1 VNVAAPGEPGYEVTR
16 ANTIVQERPAGVV
29 TARSPEDVREA
40 VRYATANDLPVA
52 VQATGHA
59 YTVPAD
65 GALLISTR
73 ELNGVTIDAANR
85 VARIE
90 AGARAGDV
98 ITAAAE
104 HGLAPIN
111 GASPT
116 VGIVGFTMGGGL
128 GPLGRQYGYA
138 ADNVRSLEIVT
149 ADGTLRTASP
159 DEEPELFWGV
169 RGSRGNLGVVT
180 ALEMDLVPVSRLYG
194 GGLFFGAAET
204 AEVLDVYRE
213 WAAAMPDTMTTS
225 VAMVRLPPFEAI
237 PEPIRGKFVLHVRI
251 AFTGSTSEGA
261 ALLEPLRAAAPVLLD
276 TVGEMPYTDVGTIH
290 NDPPDPA
297 PFVERSALLRVLEP
311 ATIKVLLDM
320 AGPDTDPPLVLVEL
334 RHLGGALTGPPARPS
349 AVGFRDA
356 AFSVFMGTLGLPEL
370 VGPAHEFHTQLYD
383 ALAPWRVGGPFVS
396 FLSGVDT
403 DPAVVA
409 TAYEPADY
417 ARLRTLKSTFDPTNL
432 FRINHNI
439 PPA

>member
-1 VNVAAPGEPGYEVTR
+1 
-16 ANTIVQERPAGVV
+16 
-29 TARSPEDVREA
+29 
-40 VRYATANDLPVA
+40 
-52 VQATGHA
+52 
-59 YTVPAD
+59 
-65 GALLISTR
+65 
-73 ELNGVTIDAANR
+73 
-85 VARIE
+85 
-90 AGARAGDV
+90 
-98 ITAAAE
+98 
-104 HGLAPIN
+104 
-111 GASPT
+111 
-116 VGIVGFTMGGGL
+116 MGGGL

-149 ADGTLRTASP
+149 ADGTVRTASP

-204 AEVLDVYRE
+204 AEVLDLYRE
-213 WAAAMPDTMTTS
+213 WVTTVPDTMTTS
-225 VAMVRLPPFEAI
+225 VALIRLPPFEAI

-251 AFTGSTSEGA
+251 AFTGSAEEGA
-261 ALLEPLRAAAPVLLD
+261 ALIEPLRAAAPALID
-276 TVGEMPYTDVGTIH
+276 AVGEMPYTAVGTIH
-290 NDPPDPA
+290 NDPTDPA

-311 ATIKVLLDM
+311 ATVKVLLDL
-320 AGPDTDPPLVLVEL
+320 AGPDTEPPLAVLEL
-334 RHLGGALTGPPARPS
+334 RQLGGALAGPPARPS

-356 AFSVFMGTLGLPEL
+356 AFSVFIGTLGIPEL
-370 VGPAHEFHTQLYD
+370 IGPAHEFHLQLFE

-417 ARLRTLKSTFDPTNL
+417 ARLRTIKGTFDPTNL